1 MSFYT
6 EEKEREHRFVLAL
19 RMGLPI
25 FLLFGVALYVLVIG
39 RDATAASFI
48 FLSLILLV
56 GAIYFILF
64 LIYQSTYEA
73 ITDTVTHTFSN
84 DYFSKL
90 FYRWSK
96 KATISVMMITV
107 ENLTTLNKQYGIK
120 KGNHVLIEIVH
131 QINEFFT
138 TKKIKKLP
146 ICRYKG
152 GDFVLLLQHDK
163 ETIAPLLE
171 LFLAKYQEKNI
182 DEMEV
187 KLSCVLLDTHYV
199 KKYEEVITR
208 LYEILYA
215 TMDTRHEE
223 EELIPA
229 QLERSVL
236 DALRYKRY
244 SIATQSIYYEK
255 ISMEEVT
262 FKLKE
267 ETGKLIHQGR
277 FVPLLNRLGKMRE
290 YESHV
295 LETVVKMASMT
306 STHYVLSLSSVTL
319 RNGLFFQHAL
329 ETLQH
334 YPEAKHKI
342 ILLFDEKEYAPN
354 IKRFNEQIAQYR
366 AVGYKIALDRY
377 GGNHIAMMYLKE
389 FTVDFV
395 RFDPFYLHHI
405 HDKNYQNIVH
415 GLNLIAHLC
424 GAVTW
429 MGMIENSEADTIAQ
443 SLNINC
449 RQGNYYGK
457 ITLKDTNEIR

>member
-6 EEKEREHRFVLAL
+6 EEKERSHRFILAL

-25 FLLFGVALYVLVIG
+25 FLLNGVALYSLLT
-39 RDATAASFI
+39 RQDTTPASLI
-48 FLSLILLV
+48 FLFIVLLV
-56 GAIYFILF
+56 TAVYFILF

-73 ITDTVTHTFSN
+73 ITDSVTHTFGN

-96 KATISVMMITV
+96 YTSLSVVMVTV
-107 ENLTTLNKQYGIK
+107 DNLTAINKQYGVN
-120 KGNHVLIEIVH
+120 KGNRVLVETVH
-131 QINEFFT
+131 EINEFFT

-152 GDFVLLLQHDK
+152 GDFVLLFPNEK
-163 ETIAPLLE
+163 EEISPLVE
-171 LFLAKYQEKNI
+171 LFCAKYQEKNI

-187 KLSCVLLDTHYV
+187 KLSCVLLDTKHI

-215 TMDTRHEE
+215 TMDAKHED
-223 EELIPA
+223 EELVPA
-229 QLERSVL
+229 QLEQSVL
-236 DALRYKRY
+236 DALRYERY
-244 SIATQSIYYEK
+244 SIATQLIHCDK
-255 ISMEEVT
+255 NIMEEVT
-262 FKLKE
+262 FKLKDE
-267 ETGKLIHQGR
+267 SGKLIHQGR
-277 FVPLLNRLGKMRE
+277 FIPLLNRLGKMRE
-290 YESHV
+290 YESY
-295 LETVVKMASMT
+295 LLQTVVKMAT
-306 STHYVLSLSSVTL
+306 SSSHHYVLSLSAVTL

-334 YPEAKHKI
+334 YPEAKNKI
-342 ILLFDEKEYAPN
+342 ILLFDEKEYSPN
-354 IKRFNEQIAQYR
+354 IKRFREQIAQYR
-366 AVGYKIALDRY
+366 AVGYQIALDKY

-424 GAVTW
+424 GVVTW
-429 MGMIENSEADTIAQ
+429 MSMIENSDADTIAQ